1 MQNCGGVRMQAPP
14 VKGGVTDSRN
24 VTYRL
29 LFFPA
34 QKPSNPPGRGV
45 LVFSPIRGH
54 TVMRDSHRLPAWLFI
69 PYSGVLR
76 RLLAYVPFSQNSIES
91 YTIYWTMLSKVLSG
105 ELYLTAFKWGRVE
118 LSKRLFQVAW
128 LLLRLASQALYV

>member
-1 MQNCGGVRMQAPP
+1 
-14 VKGGVTDSRN
+14 
-24 VTYRL
+24 
-29 LFFPA
+29 
-34 QKPSNPPGRGV
+34 
-45 LVFSPIRGH
+45 
-54 TVMRDSHRLPAWLFI
+54 MRDSQRLPAWLFI

-76 RLLAYVPFSQNSIES
+76 RLLAYVPFSQNNIES

-128 LLLRLASQALYV
+128 LLLRLASQALFV

>member
-1 MQNCGGVRMQAPP
+1 
-14 VKGGVTDSRN
+14 
-24 VTYRL
+24 
-29 LFFPA
+29 
-34 QKPSNPPGRGV
+34 
-45 LVFSPIRGH
+45 
-54 TVMRDSHRLPAWLFI
+54 MRDSQRLPAWLFI

-91 YTIYWTMLSKVLSG
+91 YTIYWLSKVLSG
-105 ELYLTAFKWGRVE
+105 DELYLTAFKWGGRVE